1 MGDHQKRLTAP
12 EPWGIGKK
20 EYKFITKTAP
30 GPHNSQALP
39 VAVWLRDQMGYAQT
53 MKEVQRILNDKQVI
67 LNGQICKDPRR
78 GIGMFDVISMPALSK
93 HFLILRDNR
102 GKIVAK
108 EIPAEQAQTRLCK
121 VKGKT
126 IIRGGKIQLNLRYGA
141 NILVD
146 DNTVKPSDTVIV
158 TLGDPHNPDAPRF
171 KVVDHYSFAVGNY
184 AMVIGGKHRGRIGK
198 IVGIEKRPGSI
209 STQVILEDE
218 HEKVLFDTVERY
230 AFVVGKT
237 LEATARWEVSA

>member
-20 EYKFITKTAP
+20 EYQFITKTAP

-39 VAVWLRDQMGYAQT
+39 LAVWLRDQMGYAQN
-53 MKEVQRILNDKQVI
+53 MKEVQKILNDKQVI

-78 GIGMFDVISMPALSK
+78 GIGLFDVISMPTLQK
-93 HFLILRDNR
+93 DFLILRDNR

-108 EIPAEQAQTRLCK
+108 EIPAEQAKTRLCK

-126 IIRGGKIQLNLRYGA
+126 IIPGGRIQLNLRYGA
-141 NILVD
+141 NILVG
-146 DNTVKPSDTVIV
+146 DNTVKPSDTVTITV
-158 TLGDPHNPDAPRF
+158 GDPHDSTVPRF
-171 KVVDHYSFAVGNY
+171 TVVDHYPFAIGNY

-209 STQVILEDE
+209 TTQVILEDE
-218 HEKVLFDTVERY
+218 QEKVLFDTVERY

-237 LEATARWEVSA
+237 REAAARWEVGR

>member
-20 EYKFITKTAP
+20 ENKFITKTAP
-30 GPHNSQALP
+30 GPHSSQALP
-39 VAVWLRDQMGYAQT
+39 LAVFLRDQMGYAQN
-53 MKEVQRILNDKQVI
+53 MKEVQEILNNKQVI
-67 LNGQICKDPRR
+67 LNGRICKDPRR
-78 GIGMFDVISMPALSK
+78 GIGLFDVISMPTLGR

-108 EIPAEQAQTRLCK
+108 DIPPEQAQTRLCK
-121 VKGKT
+121 VRGKT
-126 IIRGGKIQLNLRYGA
+126 ITPGGRIQLNLRFGA
-141 NILVD
+141 NILVSD
-146 DNTVKPSDTVIV
+146 HTVKPSDTVIV
-158 TLGDPHNPDAPRF
+158 TLADPQNPESPHF
-171 KVVDHYSFAVGNY
+171 KVIDHFPFAVGNY

-209 STQVILEDE
+209 STQVVLEDE
-218 HEKVLFDTVERY
+218 SEKTLFDTVERY

-237 LEATARWEVSA
+237 REAATRWEVSA

>member
-12 EPWGIGKK
+12 EPWGIRKK
-20 EYKFITKTAP
+20 ENKFITKTAP
-30 GPHNSQALP
+30 GPHNAQALP
-39 VAVWLRDQMGYAQT
+39 LAVWIRDQMAFAQN

-78 GIGMFDVISMPALSK
+78 GVGLFDVISMPALGK
-93 HFLILRDNR
+93 NYLILRDHR

-108 EIPAEQAQTRLCK
+108 EIPADQAQTRLCK
-121 VKGKT
+121 VRGKT
-126 IIRGGKIQLNLRYGA
+126 IIHGGQIQLNLRYGA
-141 NILVD
+141 NILVG
-146 DNTVKPSDTVIV
+146 DNMVKPSDTVIV
-158 TLGDPHNPDAPRF
+158 TLGDPHKPDAPRF
-171 KVVDHYSFAVGNY
+171 TVVDHYPFVVGNY

-218 HEKVLFDTVERY
+218 QEKALFDTVERY

-237 LEATARWEVSA
+237 REAAARWEVGA